1 MSDGKKVKTEG
12 GGGKR
17 GGGRMIDFRNNNQP
31 NNTTY
36 SQTRKLEDIETN
48 NYIRRHFSLANW
60 YEKVT
65 KEIIIN
71 VIRNLPSGVY
81 LARVMR
87 DVKIRNMLLDTNTKQ
102 YKKPDRTS
110 AVENEEYEF
119 QILDWKDNTHIK
131 NERKRK
137 MNEGN

>member
-1 MSDGKKVKTEG
+1 
-12 GGGKR
+12 
-17 GGGRMIDFRNNNQP
+17 
-31 NNTTY
+31 
-36 SQTRKLEDIETN
+36 
-48 NYIRRHFSLANW
+48 
-60 YEKVT
+60 
-65 KEIIIN
+65 
-71 VIRNLPSGVY
+71 
-81 LARVMR
+81 MR

-119 QILDWKDNTHIK
+119 QVLEWKDNTHIK